1 MVVRN
6 NDHYRDKA
14 ARVADLE
21 VVIGQQVGQATGTR
35 LCALLKA
42 TSPRIYKDQL
52 VALKG
57 LLARHPEL
65 PQALWE
71 RLLDRPALTASQC
84 RDYFEAYAADPGWF
98 IDPPPTDPAPAAT
111 IGRGLE
117 GYGTVTAADREVGH
131 DLH

>member
-1 MVVRN
+1 MKRSRPC
-6 NDHYRDKA
+6 Y
-14 ARVADLE
+14 L
-21 VVIGQQVGQATGTR
+21 G
-35 LCALLKA
+35 
-42 TSPRIYKDQL
+42 TSPSVSCKRADSLALTIYKDQL

-84 RDYFEAYAADPGWF
+84 RDYFEAYAADPGRF